1 MYNNSLEAYNSRPEN
16 FTLSATTYT
25 NPSLLDPTKYYNI
38 GTLSPTAP
46 SVSNNYLYGSTGPC
60 LQYPKVAYSLYTPTV
75 LDNASCS
82 PINLDYYN
90 IWKGICTYNATTS
103 VYSQTGSKKS
113 LYLIDSLKGNNGA
126 TVIPAK
132 NGGIPCSESNTYTPL
147 TLVSVNPTGVYC
159 NNTYAKCS
167 SNINDYYNG
176 LVCSL
181 PTPVVTSTNPLN
193 WTAADRT
200 AVIAYIYANLNY
212 GIIGNNLYPPAPL
225 TSPSTVLS
233 GLKYGNGVY
242 TASASSS
249 SILPWYA
256 FDNNMGL
263 DLSTWSSS
271 NALTNSAGYSG
282 NYVTYDKMY
291 NSYPGEW
298 IQLQLPVAIV
308 ISNYNIIPR
317 ATALNRA
324 PTKFWILG
332 STNGTIWNL
341 VDTQTS
347 GVYTTAGL
355 SFTPTFSTPYVYFR
369 LVVYAIGNSVSD
381 YVNISE
387 WQIYGGNLN
396 SVSNSA
402 LYNMFLNNYYNNP
415 VLKTASQINTT
426 TSTITPSL
434 PPSAVG
440 LQCSDQ
446 IVNNVT
452 PSGLTLTPSIV
463 VGCSPAIGTLVCND
477 VVSTNQNI
485 YYKFSPQIQG
495 SSIMGVC
502 SSNSPFCNNTLFAPV
517 GVNGTATFNFI
528 NSSGLMYVV
537 DQLGQFVIWSN
548 VPSIVGTRVSSATR
562 STPIPSPVPAGMFAP
577 PAGGFILPMKLVMQ
591 SDSNLV
597 VYDSINKPV
606 WGKGNTNRGAGAPF
620 TFKINIDGSL
630 NIVDYLSNPVWSTTP
645 AVLNGSYV
653 IKGGNK
659 RMNCSDNGNAI
670 TVCGKTSV
678 STLEIFT
685 ITNISGNTYS
695 IKGGNQNMYCSAGA
709 GLICNKPTV
718 GALETFTITNIGGNK
733 YNIKGSQGM
742 FCSDNSS
749 NGGGII
755 CNVSV
760 AAVWEVF
767 TIVKI

>member
-1 MYNNSLEAYNSRPEN
+1 MYNNSLEAYNSRPEK
-16 FTLSATTYT
+16 FTLSTTTYT

-46 SVSNNYLYGSTGPC
+46 SVSNNYLYGATGSC
-60 LQYPKVAYSLYTPTV
+60 LQYPKVVYSLYTPTV

-82 PINLDYYN
+82 PNNVDYYN
-90 IWKGICTYNATTS
+90 IWKGVCTYNATST

-113 LYLIDSLKGNNGA
+113 MYLIDSLIGNNGS
-126 TVIPAK
+126 TTKQAK
-132 NGGIPCSESNTYTPL
+132 NGGIPCSVSNTYSPL
-147 TLVSVNPTGVYC
+147 TLINVNPTGPYC

-176 LVCSL
+176 LVCAL
-181 PTPVVTSTNPLN
+181 PTPVLTTTLPLN

-200 AVIAYIYANLNY
+200 AVIAYIYAKLNY
-212 GIIGNNLYPPAPL
+212 GIGLYPPSPL
-225 TSPSTVLS
+225 TSPVTVLS
-233 GLKYGNGVY
+233 GLTYGNGVY

-249 SILPWYA
+249 SIMPWYA
-256 FDNNMGL
+256 FDGNTVL
-263 DLSTWSSS
+263 DLSVWSSS

-282 NYVTYDKMY
+282 NYITYDNIY

-298 IQLQLPVAIV
+298 IQIQLPVPIV

-332 STNGTIWNL
+332 SNNGTIWNL

-347 GVYTTAGL
+347 GVYTAAGL
-355 SFTPTFSTPYVYFR
+355 SFTPTFTTPYKYFR

-387 WQIYGGNLN
+387 WQISGGNLN
-396 SVSNSA
+396 TLSNTV
-402 LYNMFLNNYYNNP
+402 LYNTFLNNYYNNP
-415 VLKTASQINTT
+415 VLKTSSQINTT
-426 TSTITPSL
+426 TSTIVPSL

-452 PSGLTLTPSIV
+452 PSGLKLTPSIV
-463 VGCSPAIGTLVCND
+463 VGCTPAIGTLVCND

-485 YYKFSPQIQG
+485 YYKFSPQILG
-495 SSIMGVC
+495 SAIMGVC
-502 SSNSPFCNNTLFAPV
+502 SSNSQFCNNTLFAPA

-548 VPSIVGTRVSSATR
+548 VPSIVGTRVSSSTR
-562 STPIPSPVPAGMFAP
+562 YTPIPSPVPAGMFAP

-606 WGKGNTNRGAGAPF
+606 WGKGNTNKGAGAPF

-630 NIVDYLSNPVWSTTP
+630 NIVDYLSNPVWSTIP

-678 STLEIFT
+678 SSWEIFT
-685 ITNISGNTYS
+685 ITNIVGNTYS
-695 IKGGNQNMYCSAGA
+695 IKGGNQNMFCSASA

-718 GALETFTITNIGGNK
+718 GALETFTITNVGGNT
-733 YNIKGSQGM
+733 YSIKGEQ
-742 FCSDNSS
+742 FCSDTN
-749 NGGGII
+749 GGII

-760 AAVWEVF
+760 VSALEVF
-767 TIVKI
+767 TITKI